1 MSNETFMLIISAII
15 LLLLLILIAINQLR
29 KSVNRTNLT
38 LDKIAQKIGVADP
51 VGDDLIKSFIENG
64 KKIEAI
70 KRYREL
76 TGAGLK
82 EAADYVE
89 KLVKSTTP

>member
-1 MSNETFMLIISAII
+1 MDSKYIFSVIGIA
-15 LLLLLILIAINQLR
+15 LLLLILIAINQLI
-29 KSVNRTNLT
+29 KSVKRINLT

-51 VGDDLIKSFIENG
+51 AGDDLIKSLIVDC

-89 KLVKSTTP
+89 KLTQSTIP